1 MKVNVVT
8 KNGKSVLSLKTDF
21 NEVLNKNL
29 AAICDAIANNGI
41 ILQELLNLFEEC
53 DDEFLEPVLLTP
65 ARERGKH
72 ETVQSLSEEL
82 EISFV
87 TAQYLLSTS
96 FDDLTNLDAQKL
108 KKMLDDYKAN
118 ISKLVV

>member
-8 KNGKSVLSLKTDF
+8 INGKSVLSFKTDF
-21 NEVLNKNL
+21 NEVLDMNL
-29 AAICDAIANNGI
+29 AAICDAIANKGI

-53 DDEFLEPVLLTP
+53 DDEFLETVWLTP
-65 ARERGKH
+65 AGKKGKN
-72 ETVQSLSEEL
+72 EAVQSLSEEL

-96 FDDLTNLDAQKL
+96 FDYLTNLDAQKL